1 MEWWPVADGG
11 AWEWSWR
18 AYPGVWL
25 FALAL
30 GLAYAARVR
39 AVRARAR
46 RRGEPG
52 VAPWQIASF
61 AAGVALLWAALDWPF
76 GALAAGYLAS
86 ANAGQDLIVTL
97 GAAPLLL
104 LGLPAASARAHQRR
118 GVLGAAGRAL
128 SRLLGQPLIAAAV
141 FGIALAVT
149 HLPGVVD
156 ALRPQPW
163 GSFAITTA
171 WLLSAVVLWTPLAGP
186 FAGRHRLPYFGVL
199 IFLAVPFV
207 FPKIV
212 GAFFVFA
219 EAPLYGVYAGAPRA
233 FEDVSALQDQHVA
246 GFVLWVIG
254 SFMVIAALGVLF
266 QRWYSEDR
274 RSSIPDSLEV
284 PADPRAVDLLFEV
297 PGGWA
302 ALERLVAS
310 VEAALPAGR
319 TGAELAFAFRER
331 DDAGPPDDV
340 QPATQVILE
349 LYIALDAAAE
359 AAIAQRIEHDYAAF
373 LGRRGRRQRQAIA
386 RALAFRVVGYGSRV
400 S

>member
-25 FALAL
+25 LVLVL
-30 GLAYAARVR
+30 GLAYAAHVRTVR
-39 AVRARAR
+39 AYAR
-46 RRGEPG
+46 RHGEPG

-61 AAGVALLWAALDWPF
+61 AAGLALLWATLDWPL
-76 GALAAGYLAS
+76 GALAAGYLATANS
-86 ANAGQDLIVTL
+86 AQDLIVTL

-104 LGLPAASARAHQRR
+104 LGLPGTQDR
-118 GVLGAAGRAL
+118 GRDRVGLLGVAGRAL

-141 FGIALAVT
+141 FGITLAVT

-156 ALRPQPW
+156 TLRPEPW

-186 FAGRHRLPYFGVL
+186 FAGRHRLPYFAAL
-199 IFLAVPFV
+199 AFLAAPFA

-212 GAFFVFA
+212 GAFFIFA
-219 EAPLYGVYAGAPRA
+219 AEPLYEVYGGAPRA
-233 FEDVSALQDQHVA
+233 FEDVSALQDQHAA

-254 SFMVIAALGVLF
+254 SLLVVTALGVLF
-266 QRWYSEDR
+266 RHWYNEDR
-274 RSSIPDSLEV
+274 RISVPDSLEI

-310 VEAALPAGR
+310 VEAALPVGR
-319 TGAELAFAFRER
+319 TGATLAFAFRER
-331 DDAGPPDDV
+331 DAAAELQPD
-340 QPATQVILE
+340 TQVILE
-349 LYIALDAAAE
+349 LHIALDDAAE
-359 AAIAQRIEHDYAAF
+359 AAIAQRIEREYTAF
-373 LGRRGRRQRQAIA
+373 LGGLGRTQREAIA
-386 RALAFRVVGYGSRV
+386 HALAFRVVGYGSRV